1 MPNPRLQRIVS
12 ARLPTPDAPFRIVG
26 YESPGTDVAHIAMVL
41 GDVETSSPVLVRIHS
56 ECFTG
61 EVFGS
66 LRCDCRAQLD
76 MSLEVIA
83 ATGQGAIVYLRG
95 HEGRGIGLINKLR
108 AYALQDTGLDTV
120 CANIDLGFPIDS
132 RDYLAAITILKDLGI
147 RCIRLMTNNPRK
159 IAAVE
164 TSGLIVAERVPLV
177 SLPNPANE
185 AYLRAKQLRMGHLLE
200 N

>member
-1 MPNPRLQRIVS
+1 MVR
-12 ARLPTPDAPFRIVG
+12 AKLPTPDACFHIVG
-26 YESPGTDVAHIAMVL
+26 YESPGTDVAHIALVL
-41 GDVETSSPVLVRIHS
+41 GDVETLSPVLVRIHS

-83 ATGQGAIVYLRG
+83 AAGQGVIVYLRG

-108 AYALQDTGLDTV
+108 AYALQDTGVDTV
-120 CANIDLGFPIDS
+120 CANTDLGFPIDA
-132 RDYLAAITILKDLGI
+132 RDYLAAVTILKDLGI
-147 RCIRLMTNNPRK
+147 RCIRLLTNNPRK

-164 TSGLIVAERVPLV
+164 NSGLIVAERVPLV
-177 SLPNPANE
+177 SRPNPANE
-185 AYLRAKQLRMGHLLE
+185 VYLRVKQVRLGHLLE